1 MHRVSVAL
9 VVVVVTLSVT
19 SCAHAKRPSLQPA
32 AAVPGAR
39 LWQEPTDLP
48 VRDLYYGPWGS
59 RRGPDPNAVYTFVE
73 RKHSGVNPGMTVID
87 PQGREWSVKQ
97 AYPSGLDDEGP
108 VEVTLSR
115 LLSAIGYY
123 QPPVYYLPTFT
134 LKDDWGTHSEPG
146 GRFRLKEETLKD
158 AGPWRW
164 EENPFVGTR
173 PYQGLL
179 VLLMMFNSTDLKNS
193 NNTLYERQNG
203 DHGERWYV
211 VRDIGAALG
220 DTNRF
225 APRKNHPDSFERHPF
240 ILGVRNGNVDLANQ
254 GWYQAL
260 VRERITVDDLAWASN
275 LLARLTDRQWQ
286 DAFRAGGYEPQV
298 ANQFIRK
305 LQQKIAQG
313 QEMTRRADAR

>member
-9 VVVVVTLSVT
+9 VAVMVALSVT
-19 SCAHAKRPSLQPA
+19 SCARAKRPSLQPA
-32 AAVPGAR
+32 AAVPGAS

-48 VRDLYYGPWGS
+48 ARDLYYGPWGS
-59 RRGPDPNAVYTFVE
+59 RRAPEPNAVYTFVE

-164 EENPFVGTR
+164 EDNPFVGTR

-179 VLLMMFNSTDLKNS
+179 VLLMMFNGTDLKNS
-193 NNTLYERQNG
+193 NNTLYEHRNG
-203 DHGERWYV
+203 GHVERWYV

-220 DTNRF
+220 DTNRL
-225 APRKNHPDSFERHPF
+225 APRKNHPDTFERHPF
-240 ILGVRNGNVDLANQ
+240 ILGVRNGYVDFANES
-254 GWYQAL
+254 WYQPL
-260 VRERITVDDLAWASN
+260 VRERITPADVAWAST

-298 ANQFIRK
+298 ANRFIRRLK
-305 LQQKIAQG
+305 QKIGQG
-313 QEMTRRADAR
+313 QETTRRAATR